1 MKPLRA
7 LITEWN
13 DAIRLLDSPDRHH
26 SLLEGLGQLAAII
39 SPDHPDGPA
48 GRYAL
53 DRKETYTRNPHFVCG
68 TRNEADSEASANQV
82 KHGEQFLRLLDDVG
96 GVSGGQA
103 KIERMF
109 LKCFRGRPGNQDKGF
124 VSQRSQAYLLRK
136 LIRGNGYQHLFA
148 EHDRARKTSV
158 RYRHP
163 NKSDIETPVEHCF
176 ELILTPEILHFECD
190 VWVGLSERD
199 DCSGQQVTDCSD
211 TESDAKT
218 LKVSP
223 NGVPRE

>member
-1 MKPLRA
+1 MTQFDYCILLTAITAFWKGSVSSRA
-7 LITEWN
+7 IL
-13 DAIRLLDSPDRHH
+13 
-26 SLLEGLGQLAAII
+26 

-53 DRKETYTRNPHFVCG
+53 DRVETYTRNPHFVGG
-68 TRNEADSEASANQV
+68 TRNEADSEAGPNQV
-82 KHGEQFLRLLDDVG
+82 EDREQLLRLLHDVG
-96 GVSGGQA
+96 GESSGQA
-103 KIERMF
+103 QVERMF

-124 VSQRSQAYLLRK
+124 VSQRSQAYLLLK
-136 LIRGNGYQHLFA
+136 PIRGNGYQHLLA
-148 EHDRARKTSV
+148 EHDRACETNV
-158 RYRHP
+158 RYWHP
-163 NKSDIETPVEHCF
+163 NKPEIETPVEHPF
-176 ELILTPEILHFECD
+176 ELILAPEVLHFECD

-223 NGVPRE
+223 NGLPRE